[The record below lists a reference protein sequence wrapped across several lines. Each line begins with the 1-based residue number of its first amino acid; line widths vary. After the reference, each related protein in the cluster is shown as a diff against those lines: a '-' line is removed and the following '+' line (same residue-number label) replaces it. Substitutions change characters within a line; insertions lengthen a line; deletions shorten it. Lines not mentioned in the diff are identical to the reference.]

1 MTQYLVEWANG
12 TFTVMTGQE
21 LAKEIETW
29 ADGWKGNPRP
39 VYELIPGQA
48 PKRYHVILRKDYWY
62 LEDDF
67 RNHRMIL

>member
-1 MTQYLVEWANG
+1 MAQYLMEWANG
-12 TFTVMTGQE
+12 TFQVMTGEQLKKDLDE
-21 LAKEIETW
+21 WSINWRKA
-29 ADGWKGNPRP
+29 PRP
-39 VYELIPGQA
+39 LYRLIPGQA